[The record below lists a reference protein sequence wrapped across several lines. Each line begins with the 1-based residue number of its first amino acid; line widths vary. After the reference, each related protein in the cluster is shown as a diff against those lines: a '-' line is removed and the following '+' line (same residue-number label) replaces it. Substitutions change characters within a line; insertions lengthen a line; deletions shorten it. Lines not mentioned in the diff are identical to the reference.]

1 MSPFPRNFALL
12 GVAVAAAA
20 VTVAAP
26 RAAQAQAGG
35 FPDVPQAHWAAQ
47 SVTRLSGAGIVK
59 GYPGGPL
66 AVAQAKPAAKP
77 GAKKPAYDGNKP
89 VTRYELAVTL
99 YRFVVYIER
108 ADRQQKSNTGA
119 WLQGDPKSGADA
131 VKRLI
136 AAGYLPKDTPLAAE
150 GSKIVTANQL
160 ADAMASV
167 VARSLEKTTPI
178 SKGSRKDIERPD
190 VGA

>member
-1 MSPFPRNFALL
+1 MSRFPRIL
-12 GVAVAAAA
+12 AVVGAAAAAAA
-20 VTVAAP
+20 VLAPTAA
-26 RAAQAQAGG
+26 RAQAGG
-35 FPDVPQAHWAAQ
+35 FPDVPQSHWAAQ
-47 SVTRLSGAGIVK
+47 SVAKLSGAGIVK

-66 AVAQAKPAAKP
+66 AVAQGAKPA
-77 GAKKPAYDGNKP
+77 AKKPAYDGNKP

-108 ADRQQKSNTGA
+108 AERQKKSNTGA

-131 VKRLI
+131 VNKLI
-136 AAGYLPKDTPLAAE
+136 AAGYLPKDTPLATE
-150 GSKIVTANQL
+150 GGKVVTANQL

-167 VARSLEKTTPI
+167 IAKTREKAAPV
-178 SKGSRKDIERPD
+178 SKGSLKDIERPD